1 MGGSELFAGLLDGR
15 RVTNVESLGAIVG
28 AVTGGSAFSAVLVAD
43 GGILA
48 GNGVVLARR
57 EALETSR
64 GEVKICAG
72 GEVFGLIVANV
83 LLTSRELSST
93 DGNSIAKV
101 SCLFTGRPVP
111 SGSGPK
117 ATHDDCVNCVM
128 NCVNYLRK
136 ICVNYLR
143 NDCVKCVMNCVN
155 YLRKICVI

>member
-48 GNGVVLARR
+48 AGNGVMFARR
-57 EALETSR
+57 GGLETRR
-64 GEVKICAG
+64 GEVRICAG

-101 SCLFTGRPVP
+101 LLSLHRPARAIRVR
-111 SGSGPK
+111 PK
-117 ATHDDCVNCVM
+117 ATHLEPW
-128 NCVNYLRK
+128 YP
-136 ICVNYLR
+136 
-143 NDCVKCVMNCVN
+143 
-155 YLRKICVI
+155 

>member
-48 GNGVVLARR
+48 AGNGVMFARR

-93 DGNSIAKV
+93 DGNSIATV
-101 SCLFTGRPVP
+101 FLSLHRPARAIRVRP
-111 SGSGPK
+111 EGDP
-117 ATHDDCVNCVM
+117 
-128 NCVNYLRK
+128 
-136 ICVNYLR
+136 
-143 NDCVKCVMNCVN
+143 
-155 YLRKICVI
+155 

>member
-15 RVTNVESLGAIVG
+15 RVTNAESWGAIVG
-28 AVTGGSAFSAVLVAD
+28 AVTGGRAFSAVLAAD
-43 GGILA
+43 GVILA
-48 GNGVVLARR
+48 GNGDMLARR
-57 EALETSR
+57 EGLETRR

-72 GEVFGLIVANV
+72 GEVFGLVVANV

-117 ATHDDCVNCVM
+117 ATHDDCTQ
-128 NCVNYLRK
+128 LFR
-136 ICVNYLR
+136 
-143 NDCVKCVMNCVN
+143 
-155 YLRKICVI
+155 

>member
-48 GNGVVLARR
+48 AGNGVMFARR

-72 GEVFGLIVANV
+72 GEVFGFVVTVANV
-83 LLTSRELSST
+83 PLTSRELSSK

-101 SCLFTGRPVP
+101 F
-111 SGSGPK
+111 
-117 ATHDDCVNCVM
+117 
-128 NCVNYLRK
+128 
-136 ICVNYLR
+136 
-143 NDCVKCVMNCVN
+143 
-155 YLRKICVI
+155 